1 MHENLV
7 YALNIKD
14 DDVSMS
20 TDEILTAIKEY
31 IREKRNLTLDRFVLF
46 PHLTRGKMGSYLNS
60 THNISFLR
68 GGPNIIMAIWYAL

>member
-46 PHLTRGKMGSYLNS
+46 PHLTRVEMELK
-60 THNISFLR
+60 
-68 GGPNIIMAIWYAL
+68 

>member
-46 PHLTRGKMGSYLNS
+46 PHLTRGKMGIKINS
-60 THNISFLR
+60 THISFFSFSFFEGLSD
-68 GGPNIIMAIWYAL
+68 PTL